1 MTEYDEEIEQGR
13 APALDVVRQAMIA
26 EILDAPPA
34 ERTIPMRRA
43 ALSTALR
50 MTGNVELL
58 GGRPDAI
65 TVAVDDE
72 QVAAWSLYGLRSLFD
87 HRWRPVVEHHRPGV
101 VTLRVTRGAARLTVR
116 AGLLDGGG
124 HLLTGLP
131 TDLATTT
138 NRAVLVGVWQGALLT
153 SGRFTNG
160 GRREVLHLQCP
171 TQETALDLA
180 GVALRLG
187 IGATITRSDTHE
199 VVVRTVQDV
208 AALLT
213 VVGAPQ
219 TAGRTR
225 RIRPSDAGCSAGR
238 VGA

>member
-1 MTEYDEEIEQGR
+1 
-13 APALDVVRQAMIA
+13 
-26 EILDAPPA
+26 
-34 ERTIPMRRA
+34 
-43 ALSTALR
+43 
-50 MTGNVELL
+50 MTGNVELI

-101 VTLRVTRGAARLTVR
+101 LTLRVTRGAARLALR

-124 HLLTGLP
+124 RLVPGLP

-138 NRAVLVGVWQGALLT
+138 TTRAVLVGVWQGALLT
-153 SGRFTNG
+153 SGRFTDR

-180 GVALRLG
+180 EVALRLG

-208 AALLT
+208 AALLN

-225 RIRPSDAGCSAGR
+225 RIRTSDAGDTS
-238 VGA
+238 